1 MLLLLL
7 LLKSK
12 EILPYAVKM
21 ESVPR
26 LFTGDSYHKL
36 TTTPTHGFNLFSE
49 KIPRQNDFS

>member
-1 MLLLLL
+1 MLLL